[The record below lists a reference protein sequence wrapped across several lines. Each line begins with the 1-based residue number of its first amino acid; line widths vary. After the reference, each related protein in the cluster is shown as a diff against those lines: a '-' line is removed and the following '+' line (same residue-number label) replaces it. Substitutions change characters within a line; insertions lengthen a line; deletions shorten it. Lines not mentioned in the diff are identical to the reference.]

1 MSYAKIRPRRG
12 TADEWSI
19 ENPILYEGELVVEH
33 PSTGVGTG
41 LCRFKIG
48 DGITPYR
55 ELPYAFDGAAAN
67 AINGGDINSFH
78 MIQLRS
84 GTAKEWEAANPVLG
98 KNEIAYDSTNYSIKI
113 GDGVKKWKELKFIN
127 SEDTFIDSDYGDE
140 DASVGTLNIPEYPRD
155 YDSADSQPVATLADV
170 LNDTSVEDESFEES
184 TSEEVVEEP
193 DEKSTVE
200 DIEDEEYGEEN

>member
-48 DGITPYR
+48 NGITPYR

-67 AINGGDINSFH
+67 TINGGDVNSFH
-78 MIQLRS
+78 TIQLRS

-98 KNEIAYDSTNYSIKI
+98 KNEIAFDSTNYSIKI
-113 GDGVKKWKELKFIN
+113 GNGVKKWKELKFIN
-127 SEDTFIDSDYGDE
+127 SEDTFIDADYGDE
-140 DASVGTLNIPEYPRD
+140 DAPAGTLNVPEYPRD
-155 YDSADSQPVATLADV
+155 YDSADSRSVATLADV
-170 LNDTSVEDESFEES
+170 LSDTPVEDEPVEES
-184 TSEEVVEEP
+184 TSEEVLEEP
-193 DEKSTVE
+193 NTNSTV
-200 DIEDEEYGEEN
+200 DNTEDEEYGEEI